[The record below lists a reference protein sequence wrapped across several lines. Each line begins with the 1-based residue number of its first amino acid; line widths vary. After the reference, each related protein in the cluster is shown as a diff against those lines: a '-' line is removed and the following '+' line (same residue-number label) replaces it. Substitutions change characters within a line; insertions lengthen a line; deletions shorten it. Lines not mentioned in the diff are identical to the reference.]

1 MTSTV
6 TSNTNIM
13 IKYLTIKNGYYK
25 EEYQNMTMLQS
36 FKQYYTPQK
45 YSQYLIQELNYLH
58 PERVIDLAIGT
69 GSLIKEAYSIWQD
82 AKYFGND
89 IDNNCCHSV
98 LNELSNIQCFN
109 ENALQYDTINKLLPS
124 TQPIDL
130 CLGNPP
136 FDLILQNHDTKKIL
150 KIFNLH
156 EIYKSKKIP
165 AELIF
170 TLQCIRIVSK
180 NGTIALILPD
190 GCFVNN
196 YFKPFRDFLITNYD
210 IKKIVELPDNI
221 FTQTEAKTHILIFEK
236 QAPSN
241 KYITLSSVENHNND
255 IQITKQEALNR
266 MDYSYYTN
274 LKNFQSQTCIA
285 DFNIEIIRGK
295 PKYKLID
302 IDQAYILHTTDLSKK
317 QTFSNR
323 LKSDKKLIKY
333 QERVAKAGD
342 IIFARVGSYCLGNIG
357 IIKEGYFVATDC
369 IFIIR
374 VKNQIL
380 REKLLNSLQSPFG
393 KSWIKSNA
401 RGVAAKH
408 ITLED
413 MKKFPLPI
421 RIKHV

>member
-1 MTSTV
+1 
-6 TSNTNIM
+6 
-13 IKYLTIKNGYYK
+13 
-25 EEYQNMTMLQS
+25 MTMLQS

-58 PERVIDLAIGT
+58 PERVIDLAIGA
-69 GSLIKEAYSIWQD
+69 GSLIKEAYKLWRD

-98 LNELSNIQCFN
+98 SNELSNIQCFN
-109 ENALQYDTINKLLPS
+109 EDALQYGTINKLLQS

-136 FDLILQNHDTKKIL
+136 FDLILQSHDTKKIL

-170 TLQCIRIVSK
+170 TLQCIRIVTQ

-196 YFKPFRDFLITNYD
+196 YFKPFRDFLISTYN
-210 IKKIVELPDNI
+210 IKKIVELPNNI

-241 KYITLSSVENHNND
+241 KYITLSSVENYSND
-255 IQITKQEALNR
+255 IQITKQQALNR

-274 LKNFQSQTCIA
+274 LKNFQLQTCIA
-285 DFNIEIIRGK
+285 DFDIEIIRGK
-295 PKYKLID
+295 PKYKLVD
-302 IDQAYILHTTDLSKK
+302 INQAYILHTTNLSKE
-317 QTFSNR
+317 QAFSNR
-323 LKSDKKLIKY
+323 LKSDKKFVKY

-342 IIFARVGSYCLGNIG
+342 IVFARVGTYCLGNVG
-357 IIKEGYFVATDC
+357 IIEKGYFVATDC

-374 VKNQIL
+374 VKNQNL
-380 REKLLNSLQSPFG
+380 RKKLLNLLQSPFG
-393 KSWIKSNA
+393 NNWIKANA
-401 RGVAAKH
+401 KGVAAKH

-413 MKKFPLPI
+413 MKKFPLQL
-421 RIKHV
+421 KD

>member
-1 MTSTV
+1 
-6 TSNTNIM
+6 
-13 IKYLTIKNGYYK
+13 
-25 EEYQNMTMLQS
+25 MTMLQS

-69 GSLIKEAYSIWQD
+69 GSLVKEAYILWKD

-98 LNELSNIQCFN
+98 SNELLNIQCFN
-109 ENALQYDTINKLLPS
+109 EDALQYNTVNKLLPS

-136 FDLILQNHDTKKIL
+136 FDLILQNRDIKKIL

-170 TLQCIRIVSK
+170 TLQCIRIVSQ
-180 NGTIALILPD
+180 NGTIALILPN

-196 YFKPFRDFLITNYD
+196 YFKPFRDFLISTYN

-236 QAPSN
+236 QAASN

-266 MDYSYYTN
+266 MDYSYYTS
-274 LKNFQSQTCIA
+274 LKNFQSQTCIV
-285 DFNIEIIRGK
+285 DFDIEIIRGK

-302 IDQAYILHTTDLSKK
+302 INQAYILHTTDLSKK

-342 IIFARVGSYCLGNIG
+342 IVFARVGSYCLGNIG
-357 IIKEGYFVATDC
+357 IVKEGYFVATDC

-374 VKNQIL
+374 VKDQIL

-393 KSWIKSNA
+393 KSWIKANA

-413 MKKFPLPI
+413 MKKFPLPM

>member
-1 MTSTV
+1 
-6 TSNTNIM
+6 
-13 IKYLTIKNGYYK
+13 
-25 EEYQNMTMLQS
+25 MTMLH

-58 PERVIDLAIGT
+58 PKRVIDLAIGA
-69 GSLIKEAYSIWQD
+69 GALIKEAYKLWENV
-82 AKYFGND
+82 KYFGND
-89 IDNNCCHSV
+89 IDGNCCRLVS
-98 LNELSNIQCFN
+98 NELSNIQCFN
-109 ENALQYDTINKLLPS
+109 ENALQYNTINKLLPS

-136 FDLILQNHDTKKIL
+136 FDLIIQNRDTQKIL

-180 NGTIALILPD
+180 NGIIALILPD

-196 YFKPFRDFLITNYD
+196 YFKPFRDFLITNYN

-241 KYITLSSVENHNND
+241 KYITLSSVENYSHD
-255 IQITKQEALNR
+255 LQVTKQEALNR
-266 MDYSYYTN
+266 MDYSYYTHS
-274 LKNFQSQTCIA
+274 KNFQSQTCIA
-285 DFNIEIIRGK
+285 DYDIEIIRGK
-295 PKYKLID
+295 PKYKLVD
-302 IDQAYILHTTDLSKK
+302 IDKSYILHTTNLSTE

-323 LKSDKKLIKY
+323 LKSDKKLAKY
-333 QERVAKAGD
+333 QERIARTGD
-342 IIFARVGSYCLGNIG
+342 IVFARVGSYCLGNVG
-357 IIKEGYFVATDC
+357 IIEKGYFVATDC

-374 VKNQIL
+374 VKDQIL
-380 REKLLNSLQSPFG
+380 RKKLLNLLQSPFG
-393 KSWIKSNA
+393 KNWIKSNA

-413 MKKFPLPI
+413 IKKFPLNEL
-421 RIKHV
+421 KG